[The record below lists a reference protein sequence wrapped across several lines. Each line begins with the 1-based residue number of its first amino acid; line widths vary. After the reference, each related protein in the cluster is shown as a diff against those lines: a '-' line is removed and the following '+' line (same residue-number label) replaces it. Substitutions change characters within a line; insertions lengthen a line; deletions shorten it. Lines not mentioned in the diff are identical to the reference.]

1 MKIIKLAIPVFLI
14 AITACSN
21 QNSDTQTEVAS
32 PVSVTDIKY
41 GSIEKTISTT
51 GTVSSVKEVSLS
63 TKIAGDYILKTN
75 PRTGHLFVL
84 GDQVYDNQTIIAIE
98 DAEYLN
104 GIGLE
109 AKKLNLDI
117 SNQEYKQ
124 QKSLFE
130 KGGVTQSDLSKAE
143 VSKVNAN
150 NSYEL
155 AQIKLGDMSVKA
167 PFQGVITGLPYFT
180 QNTRVSSGTSV
191 VTIMDYSKLLLDVS
205 LPEKYI
211 NTIEKNMKIRA
222 MNYTLPDD
230 TLSGIVTDLSPA
242 ISSTTRTFTAKLR
255 INNDNMKLRPG
266 MFVRTD
272 IILDHKDS
280 VIVIPKEIVN
290 SSNNGKYVFIV
301 NKGTAESKRVKTGY
315 QDNDN
320 IEIISGLNIN
330 DQLII
335 KGYETLRDR
344 SKVKVIK

>member
-14 AITACSN
+14 AITSCSN
-21 QNSDTQTEVAS
+21 QNSDTQTQVAS
-32 PVSVTDIKY
+32 PVSVTDVKY

-51 GTVSSVKEVSLS
+51 GTVSAVKEATLS
-63 TKIAGDYILKTN
+63 TKISGDYILKTN
-75 PRTGHLFVL
+75 PGTGHLFSL
-84 GDQVYDNQTIIAIE
+84 GDPVNENQTIIAVE

-155 AQIKLGDMSVKA
+155 AQIQLSDMSVKA
-167 PFQGVITGLPYFT
+167 PFRGVITSLPYHT
-180 QNTRVSSGTSV
+180 QNTRVSNGASV
-191 VTIMDYSKLLLDVS
+191 VTMMDYSKLLLEVS

-211 NTIEKNMKIRA
+211 NEIEKNMKIRA
-222 MNYTLPDD
+222 MNYTLPED
-230 TLSGIVTDLSPA
+230 TLTGTVTEISPA
-242 ISSTTRTFTAKLR
+242 ISSSTRTFTAKLR
-255 INNDNMKLRPG
+255 INNNKMKLRPG

-280 VIVIPKEIVN
+280 VIVIPKELVN
-290 SSNNGKYVFIV
+290 SSNNGKYVFVV
-301 NKGTAESKRVKTGY
+301 NKGTADSRHVRTGY

-320 IEIISGLNIN
+320 IEIISGLKIN

-335 KGYETLRDR
+335 KGYETLRNR
-344 SKVKVIK
+344 SKVKIIK

>member
-51 GTVSSVKEVSLS
+51 GTVSAVKEVSLS
-63 TKIAGDYILKTN
+63 TKIDGDYILKTN

-143 VSKVNAN
+143 VSKVTAS

-155 AQIKLGDMSVKA
+155 AQIKLGNMNVKA
-167 PFQGVITGLPYFT
+167 PFKGIITGLPYFT

-211 NTIEKNMKIRA
+211 NEVKKNMKIRA

-230 TLSGIVTDLSPA
+230 TLSGIVTDLSPT
-242 ISSTTRTFTAKLR
+242 ISSTTRTFTAKLK
-255 INNDNMKLRPG
+255 IDNDKMKLRPG
-266 MFVRTD
+266 MFVRTE
-272 IILDHKDS
+272 IVLDHKDS
-280 VIVIPKEIVN
+280 VIVVPKEVIT
-290 SSNNGKYVFIV
+290 SSNKGKRVFV
-301 NKGTAESKRVKTGY
+301 VVKGTAERRYVTIGY
-315 QDNDN
+315 QNNDEV
-320 IEIISGLNIN
+320 EITSGLKIN